1 MTRDTCGSY
10 ARIVHYQLLA
20 VPSSQLPLFP
30 ITCYVVPTNR
40 NLQCI
45 KSKWPCFRC
54 CIVTCSTNTR
64 IETPNPKFETC
75 VCSFRDTLTLAKL
88 GTTWF
93 TLSWDEYGDWK
104 PSEAR
109 KRIEKQARQLGV
121 VRIKIWSQSLIKS
134 SESNPHLPKFQEWE
148 QRSPRET

>member
-1 MTRDTCGSY
+1 M
-10 ARIVHYQLLA
+10 RIVCAYSSLPAVSCASTQLR
-20 VPSSQLPLFP
+20 LFP

-45 KSKWPCFRC
+45 KSKWPCSCC

-64 IETPNPKFETC
+64 IETPTQSSETC
-75 VCSFRDTLTLAKL
+75 VCSFRDTLTLVKL

-93 TLSWDEYGDWK
+93 TLSWDEYGVETFWGEQADK
-104 PSEAR
+104 ENNLDGRELSESR
-109 KRIEKQARQLGV
+109 
-121 VRIKIWSQSLIKS
+121 IWSQSLVES
-134 SESNPHLPKFQEWE
+134 SESNPHLTKFQERE